1 MERAE
6 IKNAYKV
13 IKGNEVLS
21 DVSMVLEKGKIYGLT
36 GRNGSGKTM
45 VLRLL
50 AGIMKPTKGE
60 VYYDGKNI
68 NDDNYIKPDIGL
80 VIENIGVYSE
90 FTGRKNLELL
100 AGIRG
105 NVGLKEVDNAIR
117 RVGLDP
123 DNTRPVK
130 KYSLGMK
137 KRIVIAQ
144 AIMEEPKILILDEPT
159 NGLDKDGVELFRR
172 IILEERDRGAVIVIA
187 SHNNEDM
194 EGLFDVVYKIEAGK
208 LVTE

>member
-13 IKGNEVLS
+13 IKENEVLS

-123 DNTRPVK
+123 DNARPVK

-144 AIMEEPKILILDEPT
+144 AIMEKPEILILDEPT

-194 EGLFDVVYKIEAGK
+194 EGLFDVVYKIEA
-208 LVTE
+208 